1 VIPKLTKPQHQLG
14 RVLIASSLVSLLFY
28 AGRVAVTTSFDYW
41 FMSWN
46 LFLAW
51 VPLGFAAWLLHRLK
65 TSAWKTPGN
74 IILTLLWLGFLPNT
88 FYIASDIIHLQPANH
103 ISVLYDVVM
112 MLSFTFNG
120 FLLGYLSLFR
130 VHRQLRR
137 RFSPRQSQLMV
148 AVVLLLCSFAIYL
161 GRYLRWNSWDVLINP
176 AGIIFDVS
184 EPFISPTSHPQAF
197 TTTLMFFVLLGSI
210 YAVIYR
216 LIQIARA
223 SSHDL

>member
-1 VIPKLTKPQHQLG
+1 
-14 RVLIASSLVSLLFY
+14 
-28 AGRVAVTTSFDYW
+28 
-41 FMSWN
+41 M
-46 LFLAW
+46 
-51 VPLGFAAWLLHRLK
+51 
-65 TSAWKTPGN
+65 
-74 IILTLLWLGFLPNT
+74 
-88 FYIASDIIHLQPANH
+88 
-103 ISVLYDVVM
+103 
-112 MLSFTFNG
+112 
-120 FLLGYLSLFR
+120 
-130 VHRQLRR
+130 
-137 RFSPRQSQLMV
+137 MV